1 MTFEDK
7 RVRRYLRKP
16 SSAMSTL
23 SYGVDPEEGPVA
35 MNHFEVR

>member
-1 MTFEDK
+1 MTFKDK

-16 SSAMSTL
+16 SGAMSTL
-23 SYGVDPEEGPVA
+23 SYGVDPEAPVA